1 MDGMTEEQTDPTES
15 SEERESTIISD
26 LEQSVLNTLIARRG
40 ATADEDL
47 IESTIAEAL
56 ESLTAADILQM
67 AQEDPTQFLMRQ
79 PSFVGTVE
87 TPAEMIKQNCR
98 EYLSAILTM
107 KLDAI
112 DNDDVIDPSDRQG

>member
-1 MDGMTEEQTDPTES
+1 MDGSATEATEGTGLATES
-15 SEERESTIISD
+15 TLISD

-40 ATADEDL
+40 ATADEDM
-47 IESTIAEAL
+47 IETLIAEAL
-56 ESLTAADILQM
+56 ESLTPEDILRM
-67 AQEDPTQFLMRQ
+67 AQDDPSQFLMRQ

-98 EYLSAILTM
+98 EYLSAILAM

-112 DNDDVIDPSDRQG
+112 DNDDVVDPSDRQV